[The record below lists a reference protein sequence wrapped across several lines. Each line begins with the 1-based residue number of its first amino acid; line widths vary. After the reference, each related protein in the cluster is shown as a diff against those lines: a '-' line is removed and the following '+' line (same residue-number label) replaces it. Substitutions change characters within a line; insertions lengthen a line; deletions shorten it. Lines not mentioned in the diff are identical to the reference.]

1 MSATLS
7 PNEPAPAGAD
17 GQAPAEQI
25 HSLDFSQPTK
35 FNPELRRRIA
45 LVLGPFLK
53 SAAMRLSG
61 ELKAAVELHQL
72 EAREVAWSAARGALP
87 EDAALAEIKVRPIG
101 AQMLLATEL
110 PFLLRGI
117 ECLLGG
123 SAASAPT
130 ERRLSDIDLALVGRL
145 LETTVAQLSLAWR
158 DLGGLEL
165 ELGEID
171 VEHER
176 DAGVEVHMREPTYL
190 ITIQCLIADLPSRLF
205 ILLPWTAIDPVTAS
219 ILEQG
224 SKADADPRHA
234 LALRRG
240 LASVRVLLHAEV
252 GACRMPVARLGALR
266 AGEVLRLQ
274 AKADQGVRLLADR
287 VALAYGTPGRSGSY
301 KAVKL
306 TGPVSPAPGPALL
319 PPPPLRAA
327 RKNDGGDA
335 GERTPPGALL
345 ERIAQLRGA
354 DLRVWA
360 ELGRVE
366 LSLQTVL
373 SLPPGAVIEL
383 DSAAGDPVAIYANG
397 MRLAYG
403 SLFVTE
409 EGEWAVRLGEPGD

>member
-1 MSATLS
+1 MSAS
-7 PNEPAPAGAD
+7 VAAGGIAERRGD
-17 GQAPAEQI
+17 DQAPAEQI

-61 ELKAAVELHQL
+61 ELKATVELHQID
-72 EAREVAWSAARGALP
+72 AREVAWSAARGSLP

-101 AQMLLATEL
+101 AQMLLAAEL
-110 PFLLRGI
+110 PLLLRGI

-130 ERRLSDIDLALVGRL
+130 ERRLSEIDLALIERL

-165 ELGEID
+165 ELGEVD
-171 VEHER
+171 VEHEH

-190 ITIQCLIADLPSRLF
+190 IAINFLIAELPSRLF
-205 ILLPWTAIDPVTAS
+205 ILVPWAAIDPVTAS

-224 SKADADPRHA
+224 SKPDANPRHA

-252 GACRMPVARLGALR
+252 GACRMPVARLSALR

-301 KAVKL
+301 KALKL
-306 TGPVSPAPGPALL
+306 SGPVAPAPGPALL
-319 PPPPLRAA
+319 PPPSLRGA
-327 RKNDGGDA
+327 RSEA
-335 GERTPPGALL
+335 SSERTPPAVLL
-345 ERIAQLRGA
+345 ERIAALRGA

-383 DSAAGDPVAIYANG
+383 DAAAEDPVAIYANG
-397 MRLAYG
+397 MRLASG
-403 SLFVTE
+403 SLFVTD
-409 EGEWAVRLGEPGD
+409 EGEWAVRLGDPGS